1 MRLGQGVGGAERE
14 RGTMGRGVSSRFFRV
29 LYGRRAGEEEVEAAP
44 LAAKS
49 ASLAG
54 GLGLAGF
61 SESLQTCMQASF
73 SAYEQRG
80 RMLHGKYALLDRHIN
95 NLGLRDFF
103 SNNL

>member
-1 MRLGQGVGGAERE
+1 MRGAFAALRVGASSGLRGGQGGRGERFDASGARRRRGRE

-61 SESLQTCMQASF
+61 F
-73 SAYEQRG
+73 
-80 RMLHGKYALLDRHIN
+80 
-95 NLGLRDFF
+95 
-103 SNNL
+103 

>member
-1 MRLGQGVGGAERE
+1 
-14 RGTMGRGVSSRFFRV
+14 MGRGVSSRFFRV

-61 SESLQTCMQASF
+61 F
-73 SAYEQRG
+73 
-80 RMLHGKYALLDRHIN
+80 
-95 NLGLRDFF
+95 
-103 SNNL
+103 